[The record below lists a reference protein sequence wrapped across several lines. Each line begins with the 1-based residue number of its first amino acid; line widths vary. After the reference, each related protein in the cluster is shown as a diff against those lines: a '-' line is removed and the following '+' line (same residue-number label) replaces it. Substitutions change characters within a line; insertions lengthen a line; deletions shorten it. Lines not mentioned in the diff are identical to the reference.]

1 MNVFPRPVLIP
12 YIVTPS
18 TTKRTPMVGVPPR
31 TQHFYTK
38 FLYIKGVTP
47 YKSYSQSVSFLY
59 QSPLFRSLATSLLGG
74 AWQEFCNPTFSKM

>member
-1 MNVFPRPVLIP
+1 MPPPRSHTLYRNPQHNEAYP
-12 YIVTPS
+12 YGGCP
-18 TTKRTPMVGVPPR
+18 PPR
-31 TQHFYTK
+31 TQYFYTK